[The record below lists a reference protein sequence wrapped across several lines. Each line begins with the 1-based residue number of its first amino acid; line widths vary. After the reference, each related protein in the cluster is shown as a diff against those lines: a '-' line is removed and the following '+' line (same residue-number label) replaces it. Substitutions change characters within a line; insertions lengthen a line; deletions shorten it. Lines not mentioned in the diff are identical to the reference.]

1 MLGEK
6 SMPIVSVQKLEDA
19 DKDADSLNKFVNGAE
34 TESVKTRLN
43 AEYPTLASAVRQIME
58 TGGFEPF
65 AMEAALLASIPTVEK
80 KAAKALDTKKI
91 WYWDGVQWNDTG
103 LSELDLANKETNQ
116 SIVNNR
122 KEITFAPAD
131 SFSDSSFSV
140 VDVDGRVLSDFEK
153 IHSNLTKTLVMPFSN
168 FDEKSLESVDSDFF
182 ALDEQ
187 KNIISDFFWQ
197 KEIYVEY
204 ELLTKTLKVAW
215 KHDENLM
222 FQTVW
227 CPNGH
232 NSLFNFKSMSK
243 AVLGDPSKANW
254 IPVQSET
261 SDFLPP
267 ITFIATDGVV
277 SDSGTTTV
285 GGNHGTSG
293 GEGLL
298 TAHMTEFN
306 IFKDGLLLNSDFVG
320 YADLIQTKHTNMIYA
335 GNTVNEQRYC
345 MQQDFHLNFTV
356 GNVEVLAEET
366 ALNNIKIY
374 RNGGTQLI
382 GGPWN
387 DSAHFYGGTQQGP
400 LTGTATTIMQA
411 GTKTTAPECW
421 ATVLKSNE
429 LGFCAAWIDRGY
441 GSKLDHIGQN
451 DYMAF
456 KNNNSWKFY
465 NFVVRVDA
473 EGGRDYPTGTKFKWR
488 GGYSYTPI
496 SIVNGIDSAFIFKK
510 GKTDYVGYSVLANT
524 YGEINLPTNLIG
536 TEAQD
541 LESSLNGYSLA
552 ETNYTATYSKLG

>member
-1 MLGEK
+1 MPLPTAAELTDPNATNTQMKQRLRQLAENVASSDEVNSAKIDSIAK
-6 SMPIVSVQKLEDA
+6 STMSFSRHLNLCPYSSFDESSFIIVDKNGRLLNDA
-19 DKDADSLNKFVNGAE
+19 KFLNKFISG
-34 TESVKTRLN
+34 
-43 AEYPTLASAVRQIME
+43 SARTVR
-58 TGGFEPF
+58 
-65 AMEAALLASIPTVEK
+65 A
-80 KAAKALDTKKI
+80 
-91 WYWDGVQWNDTG
+91 
-103 LSELDLANKETNQ
+103 
-116 SIVNNR
+116 
-122 KEITFAPAD
+122 
-131 SFSDSSFSV
+131 
-140 VDVDGRVLSDFEK
+140 
-153 IHSNLTKTLVMPFSN
+153 PFST
-168 FDEKSLESVDSDFF
+168 FQDELFSNVSKDGLLLINTKSESS
-182 ALDEQ
+182 
-187 KNIISDFFWQ
+187 IWI
-197 KEIYVEY
+197 KELYVEY

-382 GGPWN
+382 GGPWK

-429 LGFCAAWIDRGY
+429 LGFCAAWIDRSY
-441 GSKLDHIGQN
+441 GSKLEHIGSS

-456 KNNNSWKFY
+456 KNNSSWKFY

-488 GGYSYTPI
+488 GGYSYAPL

-510 GKTDYVGYSVLANT
+510 GKVDYLGYSALANT
-524 YGEINLPTNLIG
+524 SGEINLPADLIG
-536 TEAQD
+536 TEVQG
-541 LESSLNGYSLA
+541 LESSLNGFSFNQD
-552 ETNYTATYSKLG
+552 NYTATASKLG